1 MAGET
6 TPTTTADRQLAAL
19 LTAQALKAGLPNI
32 VLSPLCNSDDILGG
46 ASLVKKYAVE
56 QDDGIAS
63 SATYGT
69 ALSSNN
75 EFDYATAISIT
86 VTEGAAVLGEILDT
100 AVEVKF
106 PGMGNVTNIMA
117 NGSTEQKVA
126 VLADEA
132 RRSVAMCMEK
142 FEKDHCDL
150 LDNFS
155 NSVDGSG
162 VSGGQLTVADIFS
175 AIYTYDS
182 QENITSETAL
192 FLWPVQV
199 RDLRLDLA
207 ASGGG
212 MGGSVWVQ
220 QADASFLRS
229 AGLPANGFL
238 GSFLGR
244 PLYQGSHSLRNL
256 SDTNAN
262 VNGGL
267 IAIGRGAPDSGQ
279 LGALAH
285 VTRGGPRF
293 RVTQDA
299 KVRGAIVSTVMEYG
313 VAEIRD
319 SHGIRIRSRAT

>member
-1 MAGET
+1 MAAET
-6 TPTTTADRQLAAL
+6 TPTTVADRQLAAIL
-19 LTAQALKAGLPNI
+19 GAQALKAGLPSV
-32 VLSPLCNSDDILGG
+32 VLAPLCNDEDIEGQP
-46 ASLVKKYAVE
+46 SLVKKYAVE

-86 VTEGAAVLGEILDT
+86 VTEGAAVLGTILNT
-100 AVEVKF
+100 AVAVKF
-106 PGMGNVTNIMA
+106 PGFASVREILM
-117 NGSTEQKVA
+117 NGTTEQKVA

-142 FEKDHCDL
+142 FESDHCAL

-162 VSGGQLTVADIFS
+162 ISGGALTISDIFS
-175 AIYTYDS
+175 AIYTYAQ
-182 QENITSETAL
+182 QEAVTQETAL
-192 FLWPVQV
+192 CLWPVQI
-199 RDLRLDLA
+199 RDLQLDLA
-207 ASGGG
+207 VAGGG
-212 MGGSVWVQ
+212 LGGAVWNQ
-220 QADASFLRS
+220 QADASAFGR
-229 AGLPANGFL
+229 ALPANGLKGSLL
-238 GSFLGR
+238 GI
-244 PLYQGSHSLRNL
+244 PVYQMSHSLRNL

-262 VNGGL
+262 VNGAL
-267 IAIGRGAPDSGQ
+267 IAVGRGAPDSGQ

-285 VTRGGPRF
+285 VRRGMAQF
-293 RVTQDA
+293 HFDYSA
-299 KVRGAIVSTVMEYG
+299 ADRGVQMVTVMEYG